1 MTPMPTD
8 TSNIATPE
16 HHHTLADSE
25 LDGVTGGSS
34 LGNAVDAVIKSIGG
48 VNTPV
53 PPDVWV
59 GCAWVPQ
66 WW

>member
-25 LDGVTGGSS
+25 LDAVNGG
-34 LGNAVDAVIKSIGG
+34 LVVIAVIAVLIGLL
-48 VNTPV
+48 V
-53 PPDVWV
+53 PR
-59 GCAWVPQ
+59 
-66 WW
+66 